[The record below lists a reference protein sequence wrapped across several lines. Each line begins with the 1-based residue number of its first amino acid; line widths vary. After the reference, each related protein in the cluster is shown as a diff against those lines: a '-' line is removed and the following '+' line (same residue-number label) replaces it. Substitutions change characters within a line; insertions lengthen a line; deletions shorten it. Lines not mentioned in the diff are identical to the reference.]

1 MSGPRQIPMDLS
13 LPAAQGG
20 KDFLTSPSNETARHA
35 IAGWRDWPDHRL
47 ALTGPHGS
55 GKSHLTRIW
64 CADSGASMLD
74 AADLTEGKLA
84 TLIEGPG
91 VAIQDID
98 GLADQPG
105 PVRRQVEELLFHL
118 MNIAMAEGISLLVTG
133 RAAPA
138 HWKIELPDLMSRLSA
153 MVHVRIAEPDDAL
166 LSSILNKLFRDRQMV
181 VGEDVTDYLIK
192 RMERSFSAAERIV
205 AELDRVAL
213 AERRGI
219 TRPLAASVLNDPMTE
234 LGEP

>member
-1 MSGPRQIPMDLS
+1 
-13 LPAAQGG
+13 
-20 KDFLTSPSNETARHA
+20 
-35 IAGWRDWPDHRL
+35 
-47 ALTGPHGS
+47 
-55 GKSHLTRIW
+55 
-64 CADSGASMLD
+64 
-74 AADLTEGKLA
+74 
-84 TLIEGPG
+84 
-91 VAIQDID
+91 AIQDID